1 MCSICKD
8 VLKNFGIAH
17 TEERCPLR
25 TSLYCSNCA
34 TYGHRL
40 QTCPDKP
47 SILFT
52 EPAYVEQLLPPS
64 YLSEFKIT
72 TRTPIQG
79 PREEE
84 PPRLLEIQDNDKV
97 IAEYLSARSVK
108 SRKGATKR
116 QTLEEYAKLQNKRV
130 VYVK

>member
-40 QTCPDKP
+40 QTCPAKP
-47 SILFT
+47 SVQFT
-52 EPAYVEQLLPPS
+52 EPVYVEQLIPPS
-64 YLSEFKIT
+64 ELAEFNIT
-72 TRTPIQG
+72 TRTLIQG
-79 PREEE
+79 PRQED
-84 PPRLLEIQDNDKV
+84 PPRLLEIQDNDRV
-97 IAEYLSARSVK
+97 IAAYLSARSVK
-108 SRKGATKR
+108 SRKGVSKR